1 MIHPTA
7 IIDSSAQLHPSVQ
20 VGPYAV
26 IDGQVTLGEGCVVG
40 PHVYLTGHTTIGAR
54 NRFFA
59 GCVIGEAPQDLKYK
73 GEPTE
78 VRIGDD
84 NVFRE
89 ATTVHRSAMMGKA
102 TILGSHNYLM
112 ACSHV
117 GHNSQL
123 GDHNILANGV
133 LLGGHVILADRIFL
147 SGNAVVH
154 QFTRVGT
161 LAMMQGTSAISKD
174 LPPFT
179 VARGVNSI
187 CGLNTV
193 GLRRAGLTPAQR
205 LELRQVYHA
214 IFRSSVGLRKNVQ
227 AAREN
232 FSGEHSRMFLDFIA
246 ASTRGVCSDP
256 GRRRSSSTEEEE
268 E

>member
-1 MIHPTA
+1 VIHPTA
-7 IIDSSAQLHPSVQ
+7 IIDSSARIHPSVQ

-26 IDGQVTLGEGCVVG
+26 IDGHVTLGEGCVVG
-40 PHVYLTGHTTIGAR
+40 PHVYITGHTTIGAR

-78 VRIGDD
+78 VRIGDH

-89 ATTVHRSAMMGKA
+89 STTVHRSAATGKA

-117 GHNSQL
+117 GHNCQL

-133 LLGGHVILADRIFL
+133 LLGGYAILADRIFL
-147 SGNAVVH
+147 SGNALVH
-154 QFTRVGT
+154 QFARIGT
-161 LAMMQGTSAISKD
+161 LAMMQGMAAISKD

-179 VARGVNSI
+179 VARGINAV

-193 GLRRAGLTPAQR
+193 GLRRAGINPAQR

-214 IFRSSVGLRKNVQ
+214 VFRSGAGLRKSVQ
-227 AAREN
+227 AARES
-232 FSGEHSRMFLDFIA
+232 FSGEHTLMFLDFID

-256 GRRRSSSTEEEE
+256 GRRRDSAVEAEE
-268 E
+268 